1 MSDSKCPKC
10 GRPSNQNVMKGCQ
23 EFDPVTGQTTLNLV
37 CLGCL
42 TEYKEVVA

>member
-1 MSDSKCPKC
+1 MSESKCPKC

-23 EFDPVTGQTTLNLV
+23 EFDPVTGQSTLNLL

-42 TEYKEVVA
+42 AAYKEVLK